1 MRSAQSLRWIAVT
14 VFTFSSVL
22 NYLDRFILATMV
34 DIWRNKPE
42 FPFNYSDYGTIL
54 AVFGITYAI
63 SAPFM
68 GLFID
73 RVGLNRGISIS
84 VVLWSLVSM
93 SHGFVHSFRDLLF
106 CRGALGVVE
115 ASGISAAGKVGGMY
129 LLPKERAVGA
139 AMSQLGLSVGA
150 AMAPAFTVYFAY
162 QHNWRWAFFGAGI
175 LGLLWI
181 PTWLGTSKAIPPIV
195 NPPEVKTMAVA
206 GMLKDSRLWGM
217 AVANALSMT
226 FYSLWTNWAPVYL
239 VKMHHLSPKDASN
252 YSWVVPFCGYFGAF
266 LGGSA
271 SWQLISRRGFA
282 PVEARKRV
290 CFFAAVML
298 LFSAFIP
305 LAPTPLLA
313 TVGMSLSF
321 FLISAWSTNV
331 YTLPVDIYGAE
342 RAAFGV
348 SSLVF
353 AYGVMQAIVSKPLGR
368 VIELHGFQPVL
379 LAFSLLP
386 LIAYGLLWVMIP
398 KVRSE
403 AKAVLVEA

>member
-1 MRSAQSLRWIAVT
+1 VRSSQSLRWIAVT

-34 DIWRNKPE
+34 DIWRNRPE
-42 FPFNYSDYGTIL
+42 FPFNYSDYGSIL

-63 SAPFM
+63 SAPLM

-84 VVLWSLVSM
+84 VLLWSLVSM

-106 CRGALGVVE
+106 CRAALGVVE
-115 ASGISAAGKVGGMY
+115 AGGISAAGKVGGMY

-162 QHNWRWAFFGAGI
+162 QHNWRWAFYGAAI

-181 PTWLGTSKAIPPIV
+181 PAWLGTSKAIPPIEQ
-195 NPPEVKTMAVA
+195 PAEVKPMAVA

-217 AVANALSMT
+217 VVANALSMT
-226 FYSLWTNWAPVYL
+226 FYSLWTNWAPTYL
-239 VKMHHLSPKDASN
+239 VKMHHMTPKDASH

-266 LGGSA
+266 LGGWS
-271 SWQLISRRGFA
+271 SWQLISRKKFA

-290 CFFAAVML
+290 CFFAAVAL
-298 LFSAFIP
+298 LGSAFIP

-313 TVGMSLSF
+313 TVGMSVSY
-321 FLISAWSTNV
+321 FLISAWSTNL
-331 YTLPVDIYGAE
+331 YTIPVDLYGAE

-348 SSLVF
+348 SSLVC
-353 AYGVMQAIVSKPLGR
+353 AYGVMQAIVSKPLGQI
-368 VIELHGFQPVL
+368 IERHGFQPVL

-386 LIAYGLLWVMIP
+386 LIAYALLWTMIP
-398 KVRSE
+398 RVPAE
-403 AKAVLVEA
+403 ARVALAEV